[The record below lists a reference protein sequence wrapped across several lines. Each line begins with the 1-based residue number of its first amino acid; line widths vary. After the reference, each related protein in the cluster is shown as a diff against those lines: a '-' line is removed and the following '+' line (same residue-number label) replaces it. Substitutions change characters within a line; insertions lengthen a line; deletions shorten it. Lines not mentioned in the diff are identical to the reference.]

1 MHEELLD
8 WRLYNYSTTAPA
20 LKSIRTISKCPSH
33 AAQTNGVKWLS
44 SWMFGDAPED
54 ADLLDDLGV
63 GKRSDVANFHCVGDG
78 GQHPAHGL
86 PLRKTLRRRLHRPAA
101 VAISP
106 ARSSRNR
113 SGFSP

>member
-1 MHEELLD
+1 MTLRRHAISRRTAAAVSKSSESNRSRLLLAKSPD
-8 WRLYNYSTTAPA
+8 VFGAGLGCHLCLA
-20 LKSIRTISKCPSH
+20 LDH
-33 AAQTNGVKWLS
+33 
-44 SWMFGDAPED
+44 D

-78 GQHPAHGL
+78 GQHLAHGL

-106 ARSSRNR
+106 ARSS
-113 SGFSP
+113 